1 MYLIFRTVFLL
12 SFNLMKEQD
21 LLLYIYININV
32 YVFIPYVCVFLSG
45 W

>member
-1 MYLIFRTVFLL
+1 MYLIFRTVCLL

-32 YVFIPYVCVFLSG
+32 YVFIPYVCMFLSG